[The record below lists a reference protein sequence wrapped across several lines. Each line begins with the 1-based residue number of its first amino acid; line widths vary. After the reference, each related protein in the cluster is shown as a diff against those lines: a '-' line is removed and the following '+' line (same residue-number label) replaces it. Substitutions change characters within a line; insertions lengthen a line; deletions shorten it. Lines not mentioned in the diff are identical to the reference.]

1 MIYFYN
7 IRLRFWKNNKY
18 FFKDYLLSFADI
30 SDFLYYK
37 KLKNSSMEIF
47 WIKPY
52 YSIDKRFNFWYN
64 KITKGEC
71 NKCLT
76 RKNLKQH

>member
-30 SDFLYYK
+30 ADFLYYK

-52 YSIDKRFNFWYN
+52 YSIDKRFNF
-64 KITKGEC
+64 
-71 NKCLT
+71 
-76 RKNLKQH
+76 